1 MKKQFAILSILVA
14 LILVIS
20 CSSVEKTAFTRSNRI
35 KIASF
40 NIQIFGNS
48 KASRNNVMTVL
59 AKIATRYDIMAIQ
72 EVGSNGNPSET
83 TTTAV
88 MNKYLSKINESAGE
102 RKYSYVCRSQ
112 YAFIYCNNTITLN
125 RSDLYHGTLHLTY
138 QPLIGNFSVK
148 EGNFKFS
155 IINIHTS
162 PEKANTE
169 IPSLRNVMEDVRNY
183 YHEQDV
189 ICLGDYNADGNY
201 YTSGSAD
208 QRWLNGFP
216 NDTYITV
223 IINGSDTNVDPS
235 TNYTYDRMQLFRDTT
250 GEDYTGKMGVL
261 RFSSYYKIDDL
272 EGTDSTRGTERALSD
287 HYPIWAEFYTD
298 RDTD

>member
-1 MKKQFAILSILVA
+1 MNKQFTILNLLIT

-20 CSSVEKTAFTRSNRI
+20 CSSVEKTAFTRSTRI

-40 NIQIFGNS
+40 NIQIFGNA
-48 KASRNNVMTVL
+48 KASHNNVLTVL
-59 AKIATRYDIMAIQ
+59 AKISTRYDIMAIQ
-72 EVGSNGNPSET
+72 EVGSNVNPSET

-88 MNKYLSKINESAGE
+88 MKRYINKINELTGGG
-102 RKYSYVCRSQ
+102 RYSYVCSSQ
-112 YAFIYCNNTITLN
+112 YAFIYSNNTITLN
-125 RSDLYHGTLHLTY
+125 KSELYNGTQHLTY
-138 QPLIGNFSVK
+138 QPLIGNFSAK
-148 EGNFKFS
+148 EGNFNFS

-162 PEKANTE
+162 PERADTE
-169 IPSLRNVMEDVRNY
+169 IPSLTNVMEDVRTIY
-183 YHEQDV
+183 LEKDV

-201 YTSGSAD
+201 YTSGSTD
-208 QRWLNGFP
+208 QGWLNGFP
-216 NDTYITV
+216 NDTYITA

-250 GEDYTGKMGVL
+250 SEDYTGKMGVL

-272 EGTDSTRGTERALSD
+272 EGTDSTQGTEKALSD

>member
-1 MKKQFAILSILVA
+1 MKKQLTVLSTLLV
-14 LILVIS
+14 LIFVIS
-20 CSSVEKTAFTRSNRI
+20 CSSVEKTAFTRSNKI

-40 NIQIFGNS
+40 NIQIFGNA

-72 EVGSNGNPSET
+72 EVGSNGNPSQT

-88 MNKYLSKINESAGE
+88 MNKYISKINELAG
-102 RKYSYVCRSQ
+102 KGTYSYVCKSQ
-112 YAFIYCNNTITLN
+112 YAFVYSNNTITLN
-125 RSDLYHGTLHLTY
+125 RSELYHGTQHLTY

-162 PEKANTE
+162 PERANTE
-169 IPSLRNVMEDVRNY
+169 IPSLTNVMKDVRNIY
-183 YHEQDV
+183 NEKDV

-201 YTSGSAD
+201 YTSGSTD
-208 QRWLNGFP
+208 QDWLNGFP

-235 TNYTYDRMQLFRDTT
+235 KIYTYDRMQLFRDTT
-250 GEDYTGKMGVL
+250 NEDYSGKKGIL
-261 RFSSYYKIDDL
+261 RFSSHYKIDDL
-272 EGTDSTRGTERALSD
+272 EGTDSTQGTEKALSD
-287 HYPIWAEFYTD
+287 HYPVWAEFYVD